1 MNEKRTRRRQCAG
14 TLGECEEKNA
24 GRNHRRTRACVSRRV
39 GGDTTSFCAPK
50 TDSLLPL
57 FPIRRESPKQRKRKN
72 GIGILRVGTPSP
84 QRSAT
89 TTASFSS
96 SDDHSPRNRFRVS
109 RSRSHRPPTS
119 RIWSMAPD
127 FFFFRSRHHERKRP
141 NTTHLFARRI
151 VGPKATG
158 ARTSETGGPSPF
170 ASLLFFAPQKNAPF
184 FSSSWSSSSSS
195 AAAATL
201 WRVLHAFCVAL
212 QMRDF
217 LGGEEVKERRCS

>member
-1 MNEKRTRRRQCAG
+1 VRWDVGRVRRKKRGKRPSS
-14 TLGECEEKNA
+14 NA
-24 GRNHRRTRACVSRRV
+24 RASLAELVETPLR
-39 GGDTTSFCAPK
+39 CAPK
-50 TDSLLPL
+50 TFRLPRLCSQEERAPNEKEKMASESSAWGRLRPNARRPPPHRSL
-57 FPIRRESPKQRKRKN
+57 RR
-72 GIGILRVGTPSP
+72 
-84 QRSAT
+84 T
-89 TTASFSS
+89 TTLPEIVSA
-96 SDDHSPRNRFRVS
+96 FRD
-109 RSRSHRPPTS
+109 RGRIDPHQSHLVHGAR
-119 RIWSMAPD
+119 

-195 AAAATL
+195 SAAATL

>member
-24 GRNHRRTRACVSRRV
+24 GRNHRRTRARVSRRV

-119 RIWSMAPD
+119 RWPQSDRCANVGNRRAESVRVAFVFRAAKKRTIFLFFLV
-127 FFFFRSRHHERKRP
+127 FFFFFCCCCYFVAG
-141 NTTHLFARRI
+141 LA
-151 VGPKATG
+151 
-158 ARTSETGGPSPF
+158 
-170 ASLLFFAPQKNAPF
+170 
-184 FSSSWSSSSSS
+184 
-195 AAAATL
+195 
-201 WRVLHAFCVAL
+201 RVLCGAPNA
-212 QMRDF
+212 
-217 LGGEEVKERRCS
+217 

>member
-24 GRNHRRTRACVSRRV
+24 GRNHRRTRARVSRRV

-127 FFFFRSRHHERKRP
+127 FFFSALDTTKENALIQHISSRGESLAPKRPVRERRKPAGRVRSRRFCFSRRKKTHH
-141 NTTHLFARRI
+141 F
-151 VGPKATG
+151 
-158 ARTSETGGPSPF
+158 
-170 ASLLFFAPQKNAPF
+170 SLLLGLLLLLLLLLLLCGGSCTRFV
-184 FSSSWSSSSSS
+184 
-195 AAAATL
+195 
-201 WRVLHAFCVAL
+201 WRSKCVT
-212 QMRDF
+212 F
-217 LGGEEVKERRCS
+217 WGEKR